1 MPTSTGKRHWSTTP
15 TFELARREAKL
26 LRSDASAAPLGRT
39 RPEAIAPL
47 DGYGATLSEELQVVI
62 VQGTAFGIDHGVRGN
77 TIGIGEEES
86 TQRRPSV
93 TSRLRQ
99 DAGQIVG
106 TRCFVFAAT
115 IASGGGGSCL
125 DRLGRDDSQALQ
137 EGNGIGK
144 AEGQGGDQLGRS
156 QDGIAT

>member
-1 MPTSTGKRHWSTTP
+1 VPTPTGKRNGSTTP

-26 LRSDASAAPLGRT
+26 LRSDASAAPLGRS

-47 DGYGATLSEELQVVI
+47 DGCGATLGEELQVVI
-62 VQGTAFGIDHGVRGN
+62 VQGTAFGIDHGIRGD
-77 TIGIGEEES
+77 TIGVGEKES

-99 DAGQIVG
+99 DAGQIIG
-106 TRCFVFAAT
+106 TRCFVFAST

-125 DRLGRDDSQALQ
+125 DGLGRDDSQALQ

-144 AEGQGGDQLGRS
+144 AEGQGGDQFGRS

>member
-1 MPTSTGKRHWSTTP
+1 MPTPTGKRNGSTTP

-26 LRSDASAAPLGRT
+26 LRPDASAAPLGRS

-47 DGYGATLSEELQVVI
+47 DGYGATLGEELQVII
-62 VQGTAFGIDHGVRGN
+62 VQGTAFGIDHGIRGD
-77 TIGIGEEES
+77 TIGVGEKES

-99 DAGQIVG
+99 DAGQIIG
-106 TRCFVFAAT
+106 TRCFVFAST

-125 DRLGRDDSQALQ
+125 DGLGRDDSQALQ

-144 AEGQGGDQLGRS
+144 AEGQGGDQLGCS

>member
-1 MPTSTGKRHWSTTP
+1 MPTPTGKRNGSTTP

-26 LRSDASAAPLGRT
+26 LRSDASAAPLGRS

-47 DGYGATLSEELQVVI
+47 DGYGATLGEELQVII
-62 VQGTAFGIDHGVRGN
+62 VQGTAFGIDHGIRGD
-77 TIGIGEEES
+77 TIGVGEKES

-99 DAGQIVG
+99 DAGQIIG
-106 TRCFVFAAT
+106 TRCFVFAST

-125 DRLGRDDSQALQ
+125 DGLGRDDSQALQ

-144 AEGQGGDQLGRS
+144 AEGQGGDQFGRS